1 MGVERA
7 VTRWYVLR
15 QPIID
20 EIAALEARLHQL
32 EPQTSEN
39 ADAATPVTGASE
51 SALLYEVEQQLKR
64 AQTRLKAIG
73 SCPKPM
79 M

>member
-7 VTRWYVLR
+7 VTRWYALR
-15 QPIID
+15 QPIVD

-32 EPQTSEN
+32 EPQAGESS
-39 ADAATPVTGASE
+39 DATAQGTGE
-51 SALLYEVEQQLKR
+51 PEPALLHEVEQQLRR

>member
-20 EIAALEARLHQL
+20 EIATLEARLHQS
-32 EPQTSEN
+32 EPQTSEES
-39 ADAATPVTGASE
+39 DAADPVTAESE
-51 SALLYEVEQQLKR
+51 PALLQEVEQQLRR